1 MLTLKHVSKTFHPG
15 TVNEKRALQDLSLK
29 LDDGEFV
36 TIIGSN
42 GAGKSTMFNAICGT
56 FLIDSGA
63 IFLDGK
69 NITAMPEYKRSSSIG
84 RVFQDPMK
92 GTAPNMTI
100 EENLA
105 LAHAK
110 GSRGPLAFAINKKE
124 SAYLRDCLAE
134 FGMGLEDRMKTKVG
148 LLSGGQR
155 QVVTLLMCTIVPP
168 KLLLLDEHTAAL
180 DPATAQKV
188 MEITNLL
195 VERHHLTTM
204 MITHNMSAA
213 LTTGTRTIMM
223 DDGQILFDMSG
234 KERED
239 MTLDELLKMYSA
251 KKNQTFD
258 TDRMLMTE

>member
-1 MLTLKHVSKTFHPG
+1 MLTLKHVTKTFHPG
-15 TVNEKRALQDLSLK
+15 TANEKRALNDLSLR
-29 LDDGEFV
+29 LETGEFV

-56 FLIDSGA
+56 FPVDEGA

-69 NITAMPEYKRSSSIG
+69 NMTGLPDYRRASVIG

-105 LAHAK
+105 LAYAK
-110 GSRGPLAFAINKKE
+110 GTRGPLAFALNKKE
-124 SAYLRDCLAE
+124 TGFLRDSLAE

-188 MEITNLL
+188 MEITNIL
-195 VERHHLTTM
+195 VKRHHLTTM

-223 DDGQILFDMSG
+223 DDGEILFDMSG
-234 KERED
+234 EQRANT
-239 MTLDELLKMYSA
+239 TLEALLSMYSA

-258 TDRMLMTE
+258 TDRMLMPD

>member
-1 MLTLKHVSKTFHPG
+1 MLTLKHISKTFHPG
-15 TVNEKRALQDLSLK
+15 TANEKRALNDLSLR
-29 LDDGEFV
+29 LETGEFV
-36 TIIGSN
+36 TVIGSN

-56 FLIDSGA
+56 FPVDSGA
-63 IFLDGK
+63 VFLDGK
-69 NITAMPEYKRSSSIG
+69 NITGLPDYKRASLIG

-105 LAHAK
+105 LAYAK
-110 GSRGPLAFAINKKE
+110 GTRGPLAFALNKKE
-124 SAYLRDCLAE
+124 SGFLRDSLAE

-195 VERHHLTTM
+195 VERYHLTTM
-204 MITHNMSAA
+204 MITHNMSSA

-223 DDGQILFDMSG
+223 DDGAILFDISG
-234 KERED
+234 EQRAN
-239 MTLDELLKMYSA
+239 MTLDALLGMYSA
-251 KKNQTFD
+251 KKNQAFD
-258 TDRMLMTE
+258 TDRMLMTD

>member
-1 MLTLKHVSKTFHPG
+1 MLTLKQIKKTFNPG
-15 TVNEKRALQDLSLK
+15 TVNEKHALNGLNLH
-29 LDDGEFV
+29 LDEGEFV
-36 TIIGSN
+36 SVIGSN
-42 GAGKSTMFNAICGT
+42 GAGKSTMFNAICGS
-56 FLIDSGA
+56 FVPDSGS
-63 IFLDGK
+63 IYLGGK
-69 NITAMPEYKRSSSIG
+69 NITYVPEHKRASVIG

-105 LAHAK
+105 LAYAK
-110 GSRGPLAFAINKKE
+110 GTRGPLAFALKKKE
-124 SAYLRDCLAE
+124 ASYLRDRVAE
-134 FGMGLEDRMKTKVG
+134 FDMGLEDRMKTKVG

-188 MEITNLL
+188 MEITDML
-195 VERHHLTTM
+195 VKRHNLTTM

-223 DDGQILFDMSG
+223 DDGEVIFDVSG
-234 KERED
+234 KEREEI
-239 MTLDELLKMYSA
+239 TLDELLKMYSQ
-251 KKNQTFD
+251 KKNKSFD
-258 TDRMLMTE
+258 NDRMLMTK

>member
-1 MLTLKHVSKTFHPG
+1 MLTLKCISKTFNPG
-15 TVNEKRALQDLSLK
+15 TANEKRALNDLTLR

-56 FLIDSGA
+56 FPIDSGA

-69 NITAMPEYKRSSSIG
+69 NITNLPDYKRASVIG

-105 LAHAK
+105 LAYAK
-110 GSRGPLAFAINKKE
+110 GTRGPLAFALNKKE
-124 SAYLRDCLAE
+124 SAFLRDSLAE

-188 MEITNLL
+188 MEITKLL

-204 MITHNMSAA
+204 MITHNMSAE

-223 DDGQILFDMSG
+223 DDGEILFDMSG
-234 KERED
+234 EQRAN
-239 MTLDELLKMYSA
+239 MTLDSLLGMYSA
-251 KKNQTFD
+251 KKNQAFD
-258 TDRMLMTE
+258 TDRMLMPD